1 MKKTLWLLS
10 GIPASGKSTWARRF
24 LNSAES
30 EMAIWHS
37 RDMIRFN
44 MLKEGEDYFA
54 HEDEVYELFVKG
66 IQASLN
72 HPFRKDIIVDQTNLN
87 DKARNKLLS
96 HVEIESDVEI
106 VNVVFDVPL
115 HVCLERNAQRTGR
128 EKVPNSVIRRMFY
141 SFQYPENGYRTIIIN
156 EKGEESKTQT
166 YY

>member
-10 GIPASGKSTWARRF
+10 GIPASGKSTWARQF
-24 LNSAES
+24 LHSVEP

-37 RDMIRFN
+37 RDMIRFA
-44 MLKEGEDYFA
+44 MLKEDEDYFA
-54 HEDEVYELFVKG
+54 HEDEVYELFIEG
-66 IQASLN
+66 IQASLD

-96 HVEIESDVEI
+96 YLKIDPDVEI
-106 VNVVFDVPL
+106 VNVIFDVPL

-141 SFQYPENGYRTIIIN
+141 SFKYPENGYKIIIIN
-156 EKGEESKTQT
+156 EKGEEK
-166 YY
+166 